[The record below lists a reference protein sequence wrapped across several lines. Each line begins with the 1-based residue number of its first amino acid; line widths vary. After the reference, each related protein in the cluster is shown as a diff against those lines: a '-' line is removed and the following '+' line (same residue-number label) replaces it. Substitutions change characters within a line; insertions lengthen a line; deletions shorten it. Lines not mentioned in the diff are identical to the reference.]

1 MHDNILGLT
10 SGNTICVTC
19 NMFGDDLQNTA
30 FVTCK
35 WICMKG
41 VLVR

>member
-30 FVTCK
+30 SL
-35 WICMKG
+35 
-41 VLVR
+41 LVSGFA